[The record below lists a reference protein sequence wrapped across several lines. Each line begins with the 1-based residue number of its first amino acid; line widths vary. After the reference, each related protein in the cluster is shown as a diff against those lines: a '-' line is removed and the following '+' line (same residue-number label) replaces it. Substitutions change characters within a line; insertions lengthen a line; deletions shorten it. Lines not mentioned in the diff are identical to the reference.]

1 MARKGNPISVRV
13 KVIFSLCLLYF
24 IFHFPLLAFF
34 IRLLGQIQK
43 HIAVWGS
50 HWPFALKLLSSDL
63 MVCGLITTSSEKNL
77 TIKGRVSNKQG
88 VSSLAHPFSYWCITL
103 CFQSRRGKPKLQGM
117 QETNPA
123 QLRYLNSANTTIGG
137 LHLSRT
143 RESWSSPGL

>member
-63 MVCGLITTSSEKNL
+63 MVCGLITTSSEM
-77 TIKGRVSNKQG
+77 SG
-88 VSSLAHPFSYWCITL
+88 VEGCSHILSMAGTHDSPD
-103 CFQSRRGKPKLQGM
+103 RR
-117 QETNPA
+117 NV
-123 QLRYLNSANTTIGG
+123 
-137 LHLSRT
+137 
-143 RESWSSPGL
+143 